1 MTGVKIM
8 AEVYGEKPKMF
19 TKEWWPYFWMYYKW
33 HTIGIVFVVCAV
45 AFTIAQCLNRPK
57 YDLAMTYAGHHMFTD
72 EQVAQIVSDMGE
84 VIDDIDGDGN
94 RNVDFQRYVFSDT
107 PGSEEYDNAMQTKLN
122 MELYNDRS
130 YIFMPD
136 EQTLKSMTNNNY
148 VDDVYAPVSEWA
160 NQDIDESLLYMVDG
174 AAYAVKLTDSAYL
187 NNGGYNN
194 EMYIMLKR
202 NTKDDELENAAYEQS
217 VKIANKLISK

>member
-1 MTGVKIM
+1 M
-8 AEVYGEKPKMF
+8 
-19 TKEWWPYFWMYYKW
+19 
-33 HTIGIVFVVCAV
+33 
-45 AFTIAQCLNRPK
+45 
-57 YDLAMTYAGHHMFTD
+57 
-72 EQVAQIVSDMGE
+72 
-84 VIDDIDGDGN
+84 
-94 RNVDFQRYVFSDT
+94 
-107 PGSEEYDNAMQTKLN
+107 
-122 MELYNDRS
+122 
-130 YIFMPD
+130 
-136 EQTLKSMTNNNY
+136 
-148 VDDVYAPVSEWA
+148 SEWA